1 MSVGL
6 GGADSD
12 MLEAMNSFV
21 FTLSNIRNMVARPIP
36 PLTSEVCS
44 LIFLSH
50 TVCGC
55 LQNALKHKL

>member
-6 GGADSD
+6 GGEDSD

-36 PLTSEVCS
+36 PLTSEVLFSSRMLCVGV
-44 LIFLSH
+44 FRTH
-50 TVCGC
+50 
-55 LQNALKHKL
+55 